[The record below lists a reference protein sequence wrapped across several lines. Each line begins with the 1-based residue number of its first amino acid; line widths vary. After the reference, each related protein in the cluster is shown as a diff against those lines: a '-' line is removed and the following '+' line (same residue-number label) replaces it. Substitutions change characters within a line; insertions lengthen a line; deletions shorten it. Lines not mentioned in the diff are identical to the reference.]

1 MVHVLLTQVEFL
13 YEQYQLAVSTQLD
26 SDYHQMMGDK
36 AIADNNMLKISL
48 SKSVSPSFPLI
59 YLGRYSKESQD

>member
-36 AIADNNMLKISL
+36 AIADINILKISL
-48 SKSVSPSFPLI
+48 TKSVRLSHPSNL
-59 YLGRYSKESQD
+59 LRKT

>member
-13 YEQYQLAVSTQLD
+13 YEQYQNAMSTQLD

-48 SKSVSPSFPLI
+48 TKSVSARLLI
-59 YLGRYSKESQD
+59 FLGRYGKESED

>member
-1 MVHVLLTQVEFL
+1 VHVLLTQVEFL
-13 YEQYQLAVSTQLD
+13 YEQYQNAVSTQLD

-48 SKSVSPSFPLI
+48 TKSVRACPFNL
-59 YLGRYSKESQD
+59 LRKTW